1 MRSQTA
7 WFLLRSGLTVIG
19 LLALY
24 AVIPVPGQRE
34 PLWFTVLMALAGLVV
49 LAYAFVTLAQRA
61 REPSEEHAIRVE
73 ALVAVLY
80 GFIVF
85 MSLVYLGLASKQGE
99 FTGLNTRVDAL
110 YFTMSTIATVGFGD
124 VHATGQ
130 VARILVTV
138 QMFLDIIFVGLV
150 ARIILPSVVNSRARV
165 RAAQE
170 SRPSAGAPDSDQPDV
185 PPTTT

>member
-1 MRSQTA
+1 MKSRTG
-7 WFLLRSGLTVIG
+7 WFLFRSGLTVLG

-34 PLWFTVLMALAGLVV
+34 PLWFTGLMALVGLVL
-49 LAYAFVTLAQRA
+49 LAYALVTLAQRA
-61 REPSEEHAIRVE
+61 REQDEEHAIRVE

-80 GFIVF
+80 AFIVF
-85 MSLVYLGLASKQGE
+85 MSLIYLGLASKDGE
-99 FTGLNTRVDAL
+99 FTGLHTRVDAL

-130 VARILVTV
+130 VARVLVTV

-150 ARIILPSVVNSRARV
+150 ARIILPSVVDARTRARQ
-165 RAAQE
+165 AAVAE
-170 SRPSAGAPDSDQPDV
+170 PGGGTDHPDL
-185 PPTTT
+185 PTTT